1 MNFVLVGKGS
11 WGSKLYLNLKK
22 IGNVIKIIRSKNNYR
37 DIDLKNIDW
46 IIIASPNNLH
56 YQHVKFFLEKKI
68 NVFCEKPLTTNYDLT
83 KKLIKVSK
91 KNKTKLYIDDIEI
104 FKTKKIVPK
113 KKNYIVRNKF
123 SNYDFKQTLF
133 ALAYHD
139 FYLLNK
145 FIFKSKIKIEIINTK
160 NKLYHFKITNKKL
173 AFDFKYNLNKKPQHK
188 INNINFASKRN
199 FILKMFKYVFSFNKN
214 FKDNHDRAL
223 KASYLID
230 RILKKNENTLRNK

>member
-91 KNKTKLYIDDIEI
+91 KIKPNFILMTLKFLKLKKQ
-104 FKTKKIVPK
+104 FQKKKIILSEI
-113 KKNYIVRNKF
+113 N
-123 SNYDFKQTLF
+123 
-133 ALAYHD
+133 LA
-139 FYLLNK
+139 
-145 FIFKSKIKIEIINTK
+145 IMIS
-160 NKLYHFKITNKKL
+160 NKLYL
-173 AFDFKYNLNKKPQHK
+173 L
-188 INNINFASKRN
+188 S
-199 FILKMFKYVFSFNKN
+199 
-214 FKDNHDRAL
+214 
-223 KASYLID
+223 LIM
-230 RILKKNENTLRNK
+230 IFTY